1 MTRRNSWIRRIIAVG
16 LAAGM
21 VMSTTLPALAER
33 AEGYESSVEAE
44 NNFADGDSATS
55 VMQSD
60 SQSKAIAE
68 EIQQEV
74 HITRMLQHQKINI
87 KKCCILS

>member
-44 NNFADGDSATS
+44 NNFVDGDSETS

-60 SQSKAIAE
+60 SQ
-68 EIQQEV
+68 
-74 HITRMLQHQKINI
+74 
-87 KKCCILS
+87 